1 MRSYRDERRVEDVLL
16 AHEFAAPEV
25 LHSDR
30 RACQEPKPR
39 VQALSGRKG
48 FPHSLPQMP
57 AKPAR
62 SGELWRPTLVLRH
75 PGDSAT
81 IFILRRLRV
90 PPTYVLARDHL
101 QRAATILQGTDQ
113 RSRQLRHIIERTI
126 GLLDESRPERPQP
139 SSNVLELDDYRHR
152 RQ

>member
-1 MRSYRDERRVEDVLL
+1 M
-16 AHEFAAPEV
+16 
-25 LHSDR
+25 
-30 RACQEPKPR
+30 
-39 VQALSGRKG
+39 
-48 FPHSLPQMP
+48 
-57 AKPAR
+57 
-62 SGELWRPTLVLRH
+62 
-75 PGDSAT
+75 
-81 IFILRRLRV
+81 

-139 SSNVLELDDYRHR
+139 SSNVLELDDYRHL